1 MAPQGNDVDLLKEVV
16 ARILAVSEPER
27 IILFGS
33 YARGEARVM
42 VDHLA
47 GSEPRILRA
56 G

>member
-33 YARGEARVM
+33 YARGEARLCLG
-42 VDHLA
+42 LA
-47 GSEPRILRA
+47 CRRQARLLRA